1 MLAAH
6 QNIAVSAEGPG
17 MSFRR
22 GLGKKLGGSVTFLHP
37 ADADAVSADDRSAR
51 SQAPPRSLSRSG
63 RERRRGHLR
72 SSLLGGFSRKRD
84 ADDRADPVDVDA
96 DSAPAAVA
104 PPWDGPA
111 AERETAPHGPGDS
124 SRESSRHSCSSRS
137 ALSRSS
143 RAMLESLGE
152 SPSEHDMAA
161 VAAVRAGEVIEEL
174 AADVAAPLDRA
185 AWDAIPQ
192 FSRADLDV
200 GKFLGKGSFSDVFA
214 ATITTTAAAGGGR
227 GAAAGGAR
235 TGSLPGHPST
245 EEMAALRAE
254 FRGQRPSQAAATG
267 GPAGHPSAE
276 EMAAL
281 RTEFQGKRPSQAAAT
296 GGPAGHPS
304 AEEMAALRSEFQ
316 GRRPGL
322 AKSCGHAAPPSLEE
336 MSASGESAADSM
348 DQEID
353 AMFGKTD
360 KDTAPSHAPPAEVP
374 GDDLSGGGG
383 GSGGVVGGFTTRPS
397 AVRANCFF

>member
-281 RTEFQGKRPSQAAAT
+281 R
-296 GGPAGHPS
+296 
-304 AEEMAALRSEFQ
+304 SEFQ